1 MRFFDSHAHLTDQS
15 FATEVADVLERAA
28 REGVDSIVC
37 IASDPTDARATLD
50 LARSSTRPRVWATAG
65 VHPHVAGS
73 WSPEALA
80 ELERLAA
87 ADEVVA
93 IGETGLDF
101 YYDNAPRREQIEAF
115 RAQIELAERLSLPVV
130 VHSRQADEQTAAIVR
145 EHAGRVLGVLH
156 CFSGGPGLLQAGLEA
171 DWYVSF
177 SGIVSFKSFQ
187 DEAGVRSVPLERL
200 LIETDSPYLAPVPMR
215 GRRNEPAFV
224 AHVAA
229 RVAEIRGE
237 DVERV
242 AEATYQNA
250 RRFYRISG
258 QH

>member
-28 REGVDSIVC
+28 REGVDSIAC
-37 IASDPTDARATLD
+37 IASDPIDARAALD
-50 LARSSTRPRVWATAG
+50 LARSSTRPRLWATVG
-65 VHPHVAGS
+65 VHPHIAGI
-73 WSPEALA
+73 WSAEALA

-87 ADEVVA
+87 AAEVVA

-101 YYDNAPRREQIEAF
+101 HYDNAPRREQIEAF

-130 VHSRQADEQTAAIVR
+130 VHSRQADDETAEIIR

-156 CFSGGPGLLQAGLEA
+156 CFSGGPGLLAAGLET

-177 SGIVSFKSFQ
+177 SGIVSFKSFA
-187 DEAGVRSVPLERL
+187 DEAAVRSVPLERL

-215 GRRNEPAFV
+215 GRRNEPSFV
-224 AHVAA
+224 THVAA

-237 DVERV
+237 AVGRI
-242 AEATYQNA
+242 AEATHENA
-250 RRFYRISG
+250 CRFYRIPG
-258 QH
+258 